1 MQLCL
6 STTINDYKLFN
17 NTSVSENATNNWAV
31 QKLKMIQTHD
41 NTHTHTHTHSISL
54 WNVKTIT
61 IIIIITI
68 TIQIFM
74 FTIVVVN
81 IITND
86 ANILNHVRIRMIQYH
101 YQAISPDAKY
111 FPLESNATEVTALVW
126 PFNSA
131 TCCFVATSHILTVL
145 SPEPVKKRRGV
156 VSSCKIWTGIQF
168 INIQILKTY
177 TKL

>member
-1 MQLCL
+1 
-6 STTINDYKLFN
+6 
-17 NTSVSENATNNWAV
+17 
-31 QKLKMIQTHD
+31 MI
-41 NTHTHTHTHSISL
+41 THTHTHTHSISL